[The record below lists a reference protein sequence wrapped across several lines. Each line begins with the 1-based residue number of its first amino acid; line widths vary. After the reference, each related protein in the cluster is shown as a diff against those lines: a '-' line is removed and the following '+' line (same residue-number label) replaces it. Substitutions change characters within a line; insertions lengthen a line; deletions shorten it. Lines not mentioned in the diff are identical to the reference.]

1 MLDHVNEKRPAGAF
15 AIKRYS
21 RDDAA
26 RWDAFV
32 GAAEGAT
39 FFHRAAWHD
48 IIADELG
55 HRAHYLFAERDGAI
69 SGILP
74 LVEIRSRL
82 FGHALIST
90 PFCVYGGVVATDA
103 DSEARL
109 TESAAALAD
118 ELRVDY
124 LELRNREPHATDWP
138 VKDLYVGF
146 RKPISEDHD
155 ANLKAIPRKQ
165 RAMVRKGIAAGLEAH
180 CGNDIDAFY
189 RVYAESVRNL
199 GTPVLP
205 RHWYARLQQTF
216 DEDCEVTVVTHG
228 GKPMAAVM
236 SFYFRDEVHP
246 YYGGCVW
253 QGRDVAANDFMYWSV
268 MQRAAERG
276 ARLFDFGRS
285 KQDTGS
291 YHFKKHWGFQ
301 PEPLPYAYHLVRTA
315 EIPNVSPTNRKYSL
329 FIKGWQRLPL
339 PVANALGPWL
349 ARDLG

>member
-1 MLDHVNEKRPAGAF
+1 MLDHVNKKRPAGAF

-124 LELRNREPHATDWP
+124 LELRNREPRATDWP

-165 RAMVRKGIAAGLEAH
+165 RAMVRKGIAAGLEARA
-180 CGNDIDAFY
+180 GNDVDAFY

-205 RHWYARLQQTF
+205 RRWYARLQQTF
-216 DEDCEVTVVTHG
+216 GEDCEVTVVTHE

-246 YYGGCVW
+246 YYGGSVW

-268 MQRAAERG
+268 MQRAAARG